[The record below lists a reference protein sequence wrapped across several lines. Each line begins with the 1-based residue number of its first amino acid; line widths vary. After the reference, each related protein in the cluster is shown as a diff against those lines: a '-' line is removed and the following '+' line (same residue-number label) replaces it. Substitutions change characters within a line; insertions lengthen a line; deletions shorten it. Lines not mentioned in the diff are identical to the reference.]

1 MGCCSNLTQKQELN
15 LSAFEEPLKMT
26 KEASKRSEDSTKRST
41 KGTDME
47 DKILEQE
54 SDEKMTFRW
63 LTRRD
68 YSKGFPAVLSGL
80 TVGT

>member
-26 KEASKRSEDSTKRST
+26 KEASKRSEDST
-41 KGTDME
+41 TDME